1 MALLPKVKLK
11 AVVSFPAAVFG
22 GAGIAVRQENGKF
35 YFDLD
40 FADFPVVASIPS
52 GDLANTYVLTYNVI
66 TKAYLLVPKW

>member
-22 GAGIAVRQENGKF
+22 GTGIAVRQQNGQF

-40 FADFPVVASIPS
+40 YSKIAQAASIPPA
-52 GDLANTYVLTYNVI
+52 DLANTYVLTYNIV
-66 TKAYLLVPKW
+66 TKAFLLVPK